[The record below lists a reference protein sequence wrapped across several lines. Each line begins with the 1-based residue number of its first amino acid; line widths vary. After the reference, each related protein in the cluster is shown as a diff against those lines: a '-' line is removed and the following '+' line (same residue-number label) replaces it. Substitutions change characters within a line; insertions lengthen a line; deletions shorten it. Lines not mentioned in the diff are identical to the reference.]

1 MNVLIG
7 VEELAAL
14 LRSASPATLLDV
26 RWRLAGPPGIDDYL
40 AGHLPGAVYC
50 DLDRDLADPPGHGGR
65 HPLPDPQRFDQTM
78 RRLGVTA
85 DRDVVVYD
93 DGDAVP
99 AARAWWCL
107 RYFGHP
113 RVRVLDGGY
122 AAWVEAGQ
130 PISTGP
136 VDASPGDFVARPG
149 GMPVLDADD
158 AAALA
163 HAGVL
168 LDVRTGERYRAEA
181 EPIDPVAG
189 HIPGALSAPAAVNL
203 TAAGRFRPAAE
214 LQARYAELGVGP
226 GTAVGAYCGSGVTA
240 AQTVLALSI
249 AGRPA
254 SLYPGSW
261 SNWITDPGR
270 PVATGPDPG

>member
-1 MNVLIG
+1 MNVLIE

-14 LRSASPATLLDV
+14 LWSAPATLLDV

-50 DLDRDLADPPGHGGR
+50 DLDRDLADPPGDGGR
-65 HPLPDPQRFDQTM
+65 HPLPDPQRFEQAM

-113 RVRVLDGGY
+113 RTRVLDGGY
-122 AAWVEAGQ
+122 TAWVEAGQ

-136 VDASPGDFVARPG
+136 VDASPGDLVARPG

-189 HIPGALSAPAAVNL
+189 HIPGALSAPAAGNL